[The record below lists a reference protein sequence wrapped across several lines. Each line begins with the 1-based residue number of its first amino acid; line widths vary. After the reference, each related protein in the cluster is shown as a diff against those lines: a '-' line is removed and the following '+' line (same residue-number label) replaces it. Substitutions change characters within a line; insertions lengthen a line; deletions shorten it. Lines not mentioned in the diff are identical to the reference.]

1 MCKTS
6 FLFLVSKKKNRQ
18 RERKRS
24 KISTRIENWD
34 EGVYVRHLSAWLSS
48 VALCIE
54 RSGLLLQAN
63 YLNLSQKI
71 RRPSSCIPKRYLQT
85 KEKSVLLRSLCV
97 SYTHTQTHFVCQTTA
112 EEKKNLLYFQPKQFD
127 KNRIHL
133 CNVIHAFWFSGS
145 FVANGIIIPV
155 YWAFFQ
161 CIFFF
166 IFLVCALRTNNL
178 TELWMQ
184 KRVTVSTG
192 WSLLFFER
200 FIDYFS
206 KKLKEKHYF
215 KYVCGDIFTI
225 AHTQSSFLGRC
236 FQLVPVSRQNE
247 WLKRRRED
255 HIRYSN
261 NDVCGSWCII
271 VAPPFVR
278 GIDFDI

>member
-178 TELWMQ
+178 TELALRKLDAKESNCKHRLIALIFGKIYW
-184 KRVTVSTG
+184 
-192 WSLLFFER
+192 LFFKKIER
-200 FIDYFS
+200 KTLFQICLWRHIYDRTYTKQFFGPMLPVGS
-206 KKLKEKHYF
+206 GIQTKRMVEK
-215 KYVCGDIFTI
+215 
-225 AHTQSSFLGRC
+225 A
-236 FQLVPVSRQNE
+236 
-247 WLKRRRED
+247 KRGS
-255 HIRYSN
+255 YS
-261 NDVCGSWCII
+261 VQQ
-271 VAPPFVR
+271 
-278 GIDFDI
+278 